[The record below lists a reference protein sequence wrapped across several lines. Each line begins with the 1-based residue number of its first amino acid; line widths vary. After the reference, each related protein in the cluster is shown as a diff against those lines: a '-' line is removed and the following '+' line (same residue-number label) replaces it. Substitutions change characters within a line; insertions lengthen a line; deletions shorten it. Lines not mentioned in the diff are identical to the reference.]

1 VSGSGGTWG
10 SGGVRAAATW
20 CGGGR
25 QQPGAAL
32 GQSVQTWGQ
41 QQQRS
46 SIEIFDCERGGEW
59 PGVRDRI
66 PPNLQRCVIW
76 PS

>member
-46 SIEIFDCERGGEW
+46 SIEIFVASAVGNGRVCGTGFLLIYN
-59 PGVRDRI
+59 GV
-66 PPNLQRCVIW
+66 
-76 PS
+76 